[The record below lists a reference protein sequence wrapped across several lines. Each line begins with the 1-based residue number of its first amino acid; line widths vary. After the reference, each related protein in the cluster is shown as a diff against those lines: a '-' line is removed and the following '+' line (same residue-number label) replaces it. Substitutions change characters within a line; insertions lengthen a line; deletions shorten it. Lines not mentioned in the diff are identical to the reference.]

1 MAVGSLLGAGM
12 FVIMVVSGVCMIVKS
27 FETPSWSSLRDII
40 TYMWALFWLTQDC
53 FLFNQSVNSTVQDL
67 RLVERESNKS
77 AFTTE
82 K

>member
-53 FLFNQSVNSTVQDL
+53 FPFHQSEPFRPLS
-67 RLVERESNKS
+67 
-77 AFTTE
+77 
-82 K
+82 